1 MRQLLMTI
9 LLIVTVVSL
18 YAGTVQGG
26 GGTKEQIRDSGV
38 RMADVI
44 SRISP

>member
-1 MRQLLMTI
+1 MRQILMTI

-18 YAGTVQGG
+18 YSSLVQGN
-26 GGTKEQIRDSGV
+26 GGTKEQIQHSGTA
-38 RMADVI
+38 MADEI